1 MKHITLDVTDEQ
13 YDYIRRA
20 CVIQGISEQD
30 FARTALADAA
40 MTVLD
45 KYYITRVTVEQ
56 ADKMLAALDRAQEE
70 A

>member
-20 CVIQGISEQD
+20 CVIQDISEQD
-30 FARTALADAA
+30 FARTTLADAA
-40 MTVLD
+40 MAVLD